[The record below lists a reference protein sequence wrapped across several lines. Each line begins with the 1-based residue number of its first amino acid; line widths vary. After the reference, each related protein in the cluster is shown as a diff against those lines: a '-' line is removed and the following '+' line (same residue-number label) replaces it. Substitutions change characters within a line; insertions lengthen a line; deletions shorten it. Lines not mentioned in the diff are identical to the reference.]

1 LLRVMEHRWLLL
13 CMLADSCTMVTGSL
27 TTGCGF
33 IPPRLKLGHH
43 REMETDEQ
51 AGLGMS

>member
-1 LLRVMEHRWLLL
+1 MAPSLHASRVLYNGHGF
-13 CMLADSCTMVTGSL
+13 T